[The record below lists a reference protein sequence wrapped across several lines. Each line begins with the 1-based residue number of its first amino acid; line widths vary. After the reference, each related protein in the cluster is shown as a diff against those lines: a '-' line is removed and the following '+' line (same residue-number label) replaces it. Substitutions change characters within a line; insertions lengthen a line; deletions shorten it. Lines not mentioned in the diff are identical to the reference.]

1 MYSNLLEHVK
11 EYSDFYFPFLFGLI
25 FPITISKIYRC
36 NRKSEVNSSECQD
49 SFFQEMKWSILSLSV
64 YITIYWLGSE
74 SENIMYYK
82 KSKNLWKLVLMKTP
96 QHWIHPKVQILT
108 RSPKTY
114 ENSTTWIYLKVQI
127 LIRSQK
133 KLWKLHNIDYILE
146 QLWWM
151 RVQQF

>member
-64 YITIYWLGSE
+64 YILAWIWKWKYYVLQEVQKLMKTSTNENSTTLNTSE
-74 SENIMYYK
+74 SANINK
-82 KSKNLWKLVLMKTP
+82 KSKNLWKLPGQLEY
-96 QHWIHPKVQILT
+96 
-108 RSPKTY
+108 R
-114 ENSTTWIYLKVQI
+114 YLKLQI

-133 KLWKLHNIDYILE
+133 KLWKLHNIEYILE